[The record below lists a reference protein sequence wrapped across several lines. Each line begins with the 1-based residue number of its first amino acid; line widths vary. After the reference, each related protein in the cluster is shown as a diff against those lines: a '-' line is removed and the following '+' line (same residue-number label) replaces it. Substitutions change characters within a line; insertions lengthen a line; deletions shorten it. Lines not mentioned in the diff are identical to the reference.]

1 MDRHPEMR
9 NVWLFGG
16 GNAEGF
22 KFGPVLG
29 EYMAQQALGEDP
41 YPEYADRF
49 RITEET
55 FESAGPGRG
64 KGAAGPR
71 RSPGGPAAPRGRNHR
86 TRGQYTLRR
95 SLTWTSGR
103 ASARADVRW
112 TRRR

>member
-55 FESAGPGRG
+55 FE
-64 KGAAGPR
+64 
-71 RSPGGPAAPRGRNHR
+71 
-86 TRGQYTLRR
+86 
-95 SLTWTSGR
+95 
-103 ASARADVRW
+103 
-112 TRRR
+112 